1 MLSDDRIDPMQ
12 MSSLTLHELVFL
24 IYRIM
29 MAVGFVGRGR
39 VSISCPMG
47 GLRFLQPDF
56 CYHEVPLL
64 GDDRG

>member
-24 IYRIM
+24 ICRIM

-39 VSISCPMG
+39 VAISCPMG
-47 GLRFLQPDF
+47 GPRVPPTRFLLP
-56 CYHEVPLL
+56 PSPST
-64 GDDRG
+64 GR